1 MGPNSRVTLLR
12 SSGGSHTAVQRS
24 SAAPVIH
31 AYNARYLSPEP
42 LLEDP
47 LYILGEHLSGFTTPT
62 YGYARNNPLAYLDP
76 DGLNP
81 GDVFRT
87 PDEAAQ
93 DAFDYLKDRPGFPYE
108 QEFCG
113 VIHKKNGGYSY
124 TAPSPGIKDGCETKT
139 VPNAVASFHNH
150 TRECSAAE
158 VEAPRSRFKPSQ
170 YDWDA
175 AQNLR
180 VNNIYLLH
188 PGRPIVDTRHRIYNY
203 SSRINPTGNGP
214 RRLP

>member
-1 MGPNSRVTLLR
+1 MR
-12 SSGGSHTAVQRS
+12 Q
-24 SAAPVIH
+24 
-31 AYNARYLSPEP
+31 YLSPEP
-42 LLEDP
+42 LLQSP
-47 LYILGEHLSGFTTPT
+47 SWVASQLRLGRQVPS
-62 YGYARNNPLAYLDP
+62 YAYALNNPIRYLDV
-76 DGLNP
+76 DGLKP

-124 TAPSPGIKDGCETKT
+124 SAPSPGIKDGCETKT

-158 VEAPRSRFKPSQ
+158 VEAPRSTFKPSED
-170 YDWDA
+170 DWAA

-188 PGRPIVDTRHRIYNY
+188 PGRPIVDRRHRIYNY